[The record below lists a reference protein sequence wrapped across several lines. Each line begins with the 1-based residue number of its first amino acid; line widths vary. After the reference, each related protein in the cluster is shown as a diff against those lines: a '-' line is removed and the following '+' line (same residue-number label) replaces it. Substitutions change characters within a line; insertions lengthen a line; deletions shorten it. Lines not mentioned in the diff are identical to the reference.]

1 MKQNLDNQMKIHL
14 DKIIDLHINIR
25 GWSRQNAI
33 QDLIY
38 QLQEKQKEVDKN
50 VNVKS

>member
-1 MKQNLDNQMKIHL
+1 MENNQMQIHL

-33 QDLIY
+33 QDLIFR
-38 QLQEKQKEVDKN
+38 LREKQREIDEN
-50 VNVKS
+50 VNVKR